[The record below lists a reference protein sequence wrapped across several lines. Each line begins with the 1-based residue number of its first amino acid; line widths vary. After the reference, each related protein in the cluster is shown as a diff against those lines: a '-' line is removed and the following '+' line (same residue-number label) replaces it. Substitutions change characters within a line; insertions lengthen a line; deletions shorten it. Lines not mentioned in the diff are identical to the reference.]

1 MGRGSGCSGPPRIQQ
16 FSLAASEEPTWAE
29 AAGKRRISTEDPEL
43 AADMFLNTVLGRAS
57 RVRTHPRART
67 CHECVTNRSRGVR
80 VSCVQVWSKRP
91 CNPWTT
97 RSAQVVTPMSQVR
110 SVTHVSGPDLGK
122 GGCGGSQPPLPN
134 AYGMETSPANAQAPA
149 EIVEGASV
157 GILFLLGRSGST
169 GQMLGAGA
177 TRHTTVPTLITG
189 RSWLTSRSWRTGQ
202 WWR

>member
-122 GGCGGSQPPLPN
+122 GGCGGKIYSSTYRRAEDVRMKRFSQPALF
-134 AYGMETSPANAQAPA
+134 
-149 EIVEGASV
+149 ASE
-157 GILFLLGRSGST
+157 LRNPLGR
-169 GQMLGAGA
+169 
-177 TRHTTVPTLITG
+177 RTTVPLAGPVCARPLVLNQALNLSDII
-189 RSWLTSRSWRTGQ
+189 RSIYIL
-202 WWR
+202 